1 MGQTSTPRARMT
13 QGLVIFLHTLIITL
27 ISSSLY
33 AQSKIFANEAAT
45 ISNVVDAKDNA
56 TKDDETYATVRS
68 YGGVALG
75 AFSYNGELQLR
86 FAADVPANTTTFIR
100 IDHDINLLNALLG
113 GNLGSGLASVVGSIA
128 LGDHY
133 FEVGARNAANADVLT
148 GSSREA
154 FQTTNIKLIRDAQG
168 HFYFAIRPTV
178 TYRSVFV
185 RDVTRALLLG
195 ATNEIRVYNAFYFS
209 GVGACDPAFAT
220 DYEGTGATL
229 SLVGLGQAGVTNIER
244 AIDNNPATFSS
255 ISTGLVNV
263 GGTISQNIYFNTP
276 SRLGDEFNIK
286 MSVSSAL
293 ANVGVLSSIIVEAYN
308 GNELVYTR
316 TGVGGLLN
324 LDLLGLLNTEQPVT
338 IPFTV
343 PSNKTFDRVK
353 ITLSALLNVSATQ
366 TINVFEVTRSA
377 PRPTFAAPLSNA
389 LNVCYNSTAVLGA
402 TTASTNQLIWYE
414 AQDGG
419 VALATTAYNATYT
432 TPALT
437 ANKTYYVAARQI
449 GCTAESVRV
458 PVTITVN
465 PQINFAATTLAN
477 GTIGTAYSRQLTT
490 ATGGTG
496 PYTYAVSTG
505 SALPT
510 GLTLS
515 SAGLLGGM
523 PAQAG
528 NYTFSIT
535 VTDSRGCTATTS
547 QTLLITN
554 TLTLGSLTL
563 PDGTVG
569 LAYPVQVVPPATG
582 GSTPYT
588 YTAINLPPG
597 LSFNPTT
604 REITGTPTTAGSYVV
619 TVNVSDADGNS
630 TSINYPIV
638 IKNALALGNATLAN
652 GTVGIG
658 YPTQTI
664 PAATGGTPGYTYIA
678 TNLPPGLNFN
688 PITREITG
696 TPTTAGNYTVNVQV
710 MDGAGNT
717 VTTSYTINVI
727 QPLAIA
733 NKTLADGTVGVAY
746 PTETLPAATGGTSP
760 YTYAAANVPAGLTFN
775 PATRQITGT
784 PTEAGNFSVTLTV
797 ADADERTATNTY
809 ALRVTGALTLATA
822 TLPAGTVGVNYPVQ
836 TLPAVSGGTAP
847 YTYTALNLPAG
858 LSFNSA
864 TRELSGT
871 PTVGGDY
878 TFSIRVTDAGANT
891 VTTNYQV
898 RVNVTAPI
906 VANAITCS
914 GTSTT
919 LTVTNTQIGVTYN
932 WYAASGSTPL
942 ATNNNGT
949 FNTGNITSSTT
960 FYVEAVSGTA
970 VSARTAVSVAA
981 NPAPNA
987 VDIITNNQTINA
999 NQSTTLGAT
1008 VDAGNTIR
1016 WYDAIT
1022 EGTLLGIGEEFT
1034 TGNLAATTT
1043 FYAEAVSAQ
1052 GCTSATRTPAV
1063 VTVITGGVG
1072 VNCTAANAQS
1082 SGIAGLL
1089 CLACNVANPGN
1100 SVDADRNN
1108 FTRITLTVGAA
1119 ATGFQRLIFPNTGL
1133 ATDSV
1138 RLDLA
1143 TPTGLLDLSVL
1154 GGIIVNVMKNN
1165 TVVRTLQLNSS
1176 LVYLQ
1181 LLGGNRFEA
1190 TFAAGAEFDRVEVR
1204 FQAVVA
1210 ALSSLDIYGAQIV
1223 YPNPTVVGHNQTICY
1238 NTTATLSAT
1247 ANGSTQIAWYDS
1259 PNGGNLLA
1267 TTASYTTPNLTA
1279 STTYYIEASRDGC
1292 ANTERMPIVVNVVPL
1307 LDIPTVSA
1315 ATITACEGSPVTLAV
1330 NNPVV
1335 GVTYRWYD
1343 AATNGTELATGATY
1357 TISNITA
1364 NGTYYVEATLQGCVS
1379 AGRASVAVTVNP
1391 RPVLPQVQ
1399 ASVSTITAGQ
1409 TAVLTASST
1418 ENNVEFNWYT
1428 SVNAA
1433 TPIYTGGTFVTPPL
1447 NTTTSYYVEAR
1458 STLTGCVSASR
1469 VMVTIT
1475 VNNGTPIPTPCISP
1489 IAETNGVNGI
1499 ALLAGVSNP
1508 SLAIDNDTQSGST
1521 LFLPVTALGGNVYQ
1535 RFTFPVESVVGDTLR
1550 VAISSPG
1557 KLLSLGVLG
1566 SLQLS
1571 TLKGGV
1577 SNGDLTTVNGSG
1589 SLISLELL
1597 SGNSQAILTFVP
1609 TASFDQVEL
1618 RLNAGVASAL
1628 NSVNINYV
1636 QQVIAAPQVTVNNAV
1651 VCSGGNAVL
1660 TIQNPRTGF
1669 VYKWYDING
1678 VYQAGADGVTF
1689 ITPNI
1694 TATTKFY
1701 VTASFGTECEG
1712 ARAAVDITLKP
1723 VPATPEL
1730 ISNNVTVCS
1739 GSNVVLQITNPS
1751 SDPNVTYRWYDTSVT
1766 PNILIPS
1773 TGSALTLAAVVTS
1786 GTYRVEAFDATCG
1799 VASASTNIQ
1808 VTIGTALDAPIVAS
1822 SNVSVALNSQALLTA
1837 TSTNAAAE
1845 IKWYADAFSTTPLA
1859 TGNTFLTPPVTAN
1872 VTYYAEATLSGAC
1885 ASTRTAVV
1893 VTVLNDGTTTPVPC
1907 LAATVDVDK
1916 SPLVLLNLIG
1926 VANPELAIDNKVE
1939 TASSLLMT
1947 AGLLGDFV
1955 YQRVGF
1961 ASPSRIGDTVSVRI
1975 TSPAKLLSLGVLPS
1989 ISVLTYNGNA
1999 SNNDAI
2005 FANNP
2010 LISLALLSDGSAAT
2024 LTFVPTQQFTAVE
2037 LRLNAGIASLLTS
2050 VDFNYAQRVG
2060 VAPQVE
2066 ASTTTACAGSSATLA
2081 VSNPVSNATYQW
2093 YLGNTDLN
2101 TTGETFT
2108 TPTNLAAGTYV
2119 YYVRELR
2126 DGCLSAPTS
2135 VQVTILPTPAPPV
2148 ALTTNPT
2155 NVCFGATATLGVE
2168 PVPGVTFNWYNA
2180 AGTLVAI
2187 NTNTYAT
2194 PTNLP
2199 VGIHTYSVEAI
2210 NGNTCANGTRTT
2222 ISITIGDRAVAA
2234 DIQVAGNTFC
2244 AGNAATLA
2252 ATSTTVTSPEFKWYT
2267 DPALT
2272 PASLVYTGPNFTTP
2286 ILNSS
2291 ATYYVTVNGTNKC
2304 ENAPSDAKIVTVT
2317 VNPPASA
2324 SDLLLSQSTELCGPG
2339 SVTLTASS
2347 ATVTNPVF
2355 TWYTDANLTT
2365 APVFTGPSY
2374 NPSLTTTTTY
2384 YVTVKGDNR
2393 CESAVSQAK
2402 SVTVTV
2408 KSIASAADITVN
2420 GSRSVCINSNTVLSA
2435 VTTTVTNPIFTWYNN
2450 AALTDIA
2457 FIGTPLVTPNLSAN
2471 RTYYVTVK
2479 GTDKCEN
2486 AAGDALQIDIV
2497 VNNRATAADLTASG
2511 TTSLCGPGT
2520 ITLTATAN
2528 ASITDP
2534 EFTWYSNAALTTV
2547 AGYGANFNTPLL
2559 AASQTYYVTVKGSNR
2574 CENAPGDAIA
2584 ITVVVNPFAS
2594 SADLTVAPISAEICG
2609 SGTATFTA
2617 TPNLAITNPTVT
2629 WYSNAALTVVAH
2641 AGASF
2646 TTPTLTANQTY
2657 YVTVKGDNRCETPA
2671 ADAQVV
2677 TVTVNQRAVAAD
2689 VNIAGTTNI
2698 CTNTTTTLTATSTT
2712 ITNPTFTWYSNAAL
2726 TTVVHTGP
2734 SFITPSLTANQTY
2747 YVTVKGSNRCENSA
2761 ADVAGITVIVSAGP
2775 VAPTVST
2782 TGTTVCSNN
2791 ATVLTV
2797 NNVQANTIYEWYN
2810 SATNGTLLH
2819 TGSSFTT
2826 PVLNANVTYYVQA
2839 VGTSGCTTA
2848 SARTAVAV
2856 TVTTTP
2862 ANPTVASA
2870 TVTTC
2875 NNNSATLVVSNPV
2888 AGVTYTWFTTSTL
2901 GTVAGTGATFTTPA
2915 LTANTTYYVEAS
2927 VGSCTSVA
2935 RTPVNVVVG
2944 NAPNPPAN
2952 VTAASA
2958 QICAGASTVL
2968 TVNNPDPAL
2977 TYRWYTTATTGT
2989 SLHTGTTYTTTALA
3003 ATTTYYV
3010 EAVSGTCVSA
3020 TRTAVTVN
3028 VIAPLPA
3035 PVVTAG
3041 SITTTS
3047 ITFNWD
3053 AIAGATSY
3061 SISIDGG
3068 ATWTPTTA
3076 PSYLVAGL
3084 KQGQSVTIIVR
3095 ATGASTCETSA
3106 NSNAVTATTNE
3117 PFKDELYIPNTF
3129 TPNNDGRN
3137 DFFLAYGNNV
3147 AKFRMRVYNQWG
3159 EFIYESQNLIQGW
3172 DGTYR
3177 GRQQPTGVYV
3187 YYIDVTFNNGVTKI
3201 FKGTVTLLR

>member
-1 MGQTSTPRARMT
+1 MGQTSTPRARMA
-13 QGLVIFLHTLIITL
+13 QWLVIFLHALIITL
-27 ISSSLY
+27 ISSSSY
-33 AQSKIFANEAAT
+33 AQSKIFANTAT
-45 ISNVVDAKDNA
+45 IVSSQVENKDNA
-56 TKDDETYATVRS
+56 TRDDNDYATVKS
-68 YGGVALG
+68 YGGAALG
-75 AFSYNGELQLR
+75 LGGYNGELQLR

-100 IDHDINLLNALLG
+100 IDHDVNLLNALLG

-154 FQTTNIKLIRDAQG
+154 FQTTNIKLVRDAQG
-168 HFYFAIRPTV
+168 LFYFAIRPTV

-195 ATNEIRVYNAFYFS
+195 ATNEVRVYNAFYFS
-209 GVGACDPAFAT
+209 GAGTCDPAFAT

-263 GGTISQNIYFNTP
+263 GGTISQNIYFNSP
-276 SRLGDEFNIK
+276 SRLGDEFNIR

-293 ANVGVLSSIIVEAYN
+293 ANVGVLNNIIVEAYS
-308 GNELVYTR
+308 GNELIYSR

-343 PSNKTFDRVK
+343 PSNRTFDRVK
-353 ITLSALLNVSATQ
+353 VTLSALLNVSATQ
-366 TINVFEVTRSA
+366 TINVYEVTRSA

-389 LNVCYNSTAVLGA
+389 LNVCYNSAAVLVA
-402 TTASTNQLIWYE
+402 TTASANQLIWYE

-419 VALATTAYNATYT
+419 TALATTANNATYT
-432 TPALT
+432 TPVLT

-458 PVTITVN
+458 PITVTVN
-465 PQINFAATTLAN
+465 PQINFAVTTLTN
-477 GTIGTAYSRQLTT
+477 GTIGTGYSRQLTA
-490 ATGGTG
+490 ATGGTAG
-496 PYTYAVSTG
+496 YTYSVATG
-505 SALPT
+505 STLPP

-523 PAQAG
+523 PSQAG

-547 QTLLITN
+547 HTLLITN
-554 TLTLGSLTL
+554 TLTLGNLAL

-569 LAYPVQVVPPATG
+569 LIYPVQVVPPATG

-604 REITGTPTTAGSYVV
+604 REIVGTPTTAGSYVI

-664 PAATGGTPGYTYIA
+664 PAATGGTPGYTYVA

-688 PITREITG
+688 PTTREITG
-696 TPTTAGNYTVNVQV
+696 TPTTAGSYTVNVQV
-710 MDGAGNT
+710 TDGAGSS
-717 VTTSYTINVI
+717 VTNSYTINVI
-727 QPLAIA
+727 QPLVIA
-733 NKTLADGTVGVAY
+733 NKTLADGTVGGAY
-746 PTETLPAATGGTSP
+746 PTETLPAATGGTGP
-760 YTYAAANVPAGLTFN
+760 YSYVSANVPAGLSFN
-775 PATRQITGT
+775 PTTREITGT
-784 PTEAGNFSVTLTV
+784 PTEAGNFSITLTV
-797 ADADERTATNTY
+797 TDADGRTATNTY
-809 ALRVTGALTLATA
+809 ALRVNGALTLATA
-822 TLPAGTVGVNYPVQ
+822 TLPAGTVGVAYPTQ

-847 YTYTALNLPAG
+847 YIYTALNLPAG
-858 LSFNSA
+858 LSFNAA

-878 TFSIRVTDAGANT
+878 TFAIRVTDAGTNA
-891 VTTNYQV
+891 VTTNYQI

-914 GTSTT
+914 GTSTA
-919 LTVTNTQIGVTYN
+919 LAVTNTQAGVTYN
-932 WYAASGSTPL
+932 WYAATGSTPI

-949 FNTGNITSSTT
+949 FNTGNIASSTT
-960 FYVEAVSGTA
+960 FYVEAVSGSA
-970 VSARTAVSVAA
+970 VSARTAVSVTA

-999 NQSTTLGAT
+999 NQSTTLRAT
-1008 VDAGNTIR
+1008 ADAGNTIR

-1022 EGTLLGIGEEFT
+1022 AGTLLGTGEEFT

-1052 GCTSATRTPAV
+1052 GCASATRTPAV
-1063 VTVITGGVG
+1063 VTVITGGVSA
-1072 VNCTAANAQS
+1072 NCTAANGQS
-1082 SGIAGLL
+1082 SGITGLL
-1089 CLACNVANPGN
+1089 CLACDIANPGN
-1100 SVDADRNN
+1100 AVDADQNN

-1119 ATGFQRLIFPNTGL
+1119 STGFQRLIFPNAGL
-1133 ATDSV
+1133 ATDSI

-1154 GGIIVNVMKNN
+1154 GGITVNVMKNN
-1165 TVVRTLQLNSS
+1165 TVVRALQLNSS
-1176 LVYLQ
+1176 LVNLQ

-1223 YPNPTVVGHNQTICY
+1223 YPNPTVVGNNQTICY
-1238 NTTATLSAT
+1238 NTTATLNAT
-1247 ANGSTQIAWYDS
+1247 ANGSTQIAWYDAAV
-1259 PNGGNLLA
+1259 NGNLLA
-1267 TTASYTTPNLTA
+1267 TTASYTTPNLTT
-1279 STTYYIEASRDGC
+1279 STTYYIEVSRNGC
-1292 ANTERMPIVVNVVPL
+1292 ANSERMPVTVNVVPL
-1307 LDIPTVSA
+1307 LEVPTLA
-1315 ATITACEGSPVTLAV
+1315 ATTITACEGSPVTLAV
-1330 NNPVV
+1330 NNPVA
-1335 GVTYRWYD
+1335 GVTYKWYD
-1343 AATNGTELATGATY
+1343 AATNGTELHTGTTY
-1357 TISNITA
+1357 TISNISAGATF
-1364 NGTYYVEATLQGCVS
+1364 YVEATQSGCVS
-1379 AGRASVAVTVNP
+1379 AGRASVVVTVNP

-1399 ASVSTITAGQ
+1399 ASVSTVTAGQ

-1418 ENNVEFNWYT
+1418 DTNVDFNWYT
-1428 SVNAA
+1428 SANAA
-1433 TPIYTGGTFVTPPL
+1433 TPVFTGATFVTPPL
-1447 NTTTSYYVEAR
+1447 TATTSYYVEAK

-1475 VNNGTPIPTPCISP
+1475 VNTGTPIPAPCISP
-1489 IAETNGVNGI
+1489 IAESNGVNGI

-1508 SLAIDNDTQSGST
+1508 SLAIDNDTQTGST
-1521 LFLPVTALGGNVYQ
+1521 LFLPVAALGGHVYQ
-1535 RFTFPVESVVGDTLR
+1535 RFTFPIESVVGDTVRL
-1550 VAISSPG
+1550 AISSPG

-1577 SNGDLTTVNGSG
+1577 SNGDLTNVNGTG
-1589 SLISLELL
+1589 SLVSLELL
-1597 SGNSQAILTFVP
+1597 SGNSQAILTLVP

-1618 RLNAGVASAL
+1618 RLNAGVATAL

-1636 QQVIAAPQVTVNNAV
+1636 QQVIAAPQVAINNAI
-1651 VCSGGNAVL
+1651 VCSGGTAQL
-1660 TIQNPRTGF
+1660 TVQNPRAGF

-1678 VYQAGADGVTF
+1678 TYQAGADGTTF
-1689 ITPNI
+1689 TTVAI
-1694 TATTKFY
+1694 TASTKYY
-1701 VTASFGTECEG
+1701 VTANFNTGCES
-1712 ARAAVDITLKP
+1712 ARTGVDITLKP
-1723 VPATPEL
+1723 APIKPQLA
-1730 ISNNVTVCS
+1730 SNNITTCS
-1739 GSNVVLQITNPS
+1739 GSDVVLQVTNPS
-1751 SDPNVTYRWYDTSVT
+1751 SDPNVSYRWYNVT
-1766 PNILIPS
+1766 VAPNTPLSS
-1773 TGSALTLAAVVTS
+1773 TGSTLTLAAVT
-1786 GTYRVEAFDATCG
+1786 TNAAYRVEAVDATCS
-1799 VASASTNIQ
+1799 VTSVSTDIQ
-1808 VTIGTALDAPIVAS
+1808 VTIGTALDPPIVAS

-1845 IKWYADAFSTTPLA
+1845 IKWYADGASTTVLA
-1859 TGNTFLTPPVTAN
+1859 TGNTFLTPPVTAT

-1885 ASTRTAVV
+1885 ASTRTAVT
-1893 VTVLNDGTTTPVPC
+1893 VTVLDDGTTTPVPC
-1907 LAATVDVDK
+1907 LAATIDVDAGIVG
-1916 SPLVLLNLIG
+1916 LGLLADVYNRS
-1926 VANPELAIDNKVE
+1926 LAVDNKVE
-1939 TASSLLMT
+1939 TASTLFT
-1947 AGLLGDFV
+1947 GVGLLGN
-1955 YQRVGF
+1955 YAYHRVGF
-1961 ASPSRIGDTVSVRI
+1961 ASTSRVGDTVRVRI

-1989 ISVLTYNGNA
+1989 ISVLTYNGA
-1999 SNNDAI
+1999 ISNNDAI
-2005 FANNP
+2005 VANNP
-2010 LISLALLSDGSAAT
+2010 LINLELLSDGSAAT
-2024 LTFVPTQQFTAVE
+2024 LTFVPTQPFTAVE

-2060 VAPQVE
+2060 VAPRVE
-2066 ASTTTACAGSSATLA
+2066 ATTATACAGSSATLA
-2081 VSNPVSNATYQW
+2081 VSNPVTGATYQW
-2093 YLGNTDLN
+2093 YLGSADLN
-2101 TTGETFT
+2101 TSGATFT
-2108 TPTNLAAGTYV
+2108 TPTTLAPGTYL

-2126 DGCLSAPTS
+2126 DGCLSAPTK
-2135 VQVTILPTPAPPV
+2135 VEVTILATPAPPI

-2168 PVPGVTFNWYNA
+2168 PVAGVTFNWYNA
-2180 AGTLVAI
+2180 VGALVAL
-2187 NTNTYAT
+2187 NTDTYTT
-2194 PTNLP
+2194 PINLP
-2199 VGIHTYSVEAI
+2199 VGINTYSVEAV
-2210 NGNTCANGTRTT
+2210 NGNSCANGTRTT
-2222 ISITIGDRAVAA
+2222 VSITVGDRAVAA

-2244 AGNAATLA
+2244 AGSATTLT
-2252 ATSTTVTSPEFKWYT
+2252 ATSTTVTSPVFNWYT

-2272 PASLVYTGPNFTTP
+2272 PASLVFTGSSFTTP
-2286 ILNSS
+2286 VLTSS

-2304 ENAPSDAKIVTVT
+2304 ENAASDAKIVTVN

-2355 TWYTDANLTT
+2355 TWYSDASLTT
-2365 APVFTGPSY
+2365 PVFTGATYS
-2374 NPSLTTTTTY
+2374 PSLTATTTY

-2393 CESAVSQAK
+2393 CESPASQAK

-2408 KSIASAADITVN
+2408 KSIATAADVTVN
-2420 GSRSVCINSNTVLSA
+2420 GNRSVCINSNTTLTA
-2435 VTTTVTNPIFTWYNN
+2435 TTTTVANPIFTWYND
-2450 AALTDIA
+2450 AALTSIE
-2457 FIGTPLVTPNLSAN
+2457 FIGTTLVTPNLSAN

-2486 AAGDALQIDIV
+2486 APGDALQIDVV
-2497 VNNRATAADLTASG
+2497 VNNRATAADVTAAG
-2511 TTSLCGPGT
+2511 TTLLCGPGT
-2520 ITLTATAN
+2520 ATLTATAN
-2528 ASITDP
+2528 ASIAGP
-2534 EFTWYSNAALTTV
+2534 VFTWYSDAALTTV
-2547 AGYGANFNTPLL
+2547 AGSGASFTTPLL

-2574 CENAPGDAIA
+2574 CENAPGDAVA

-2594 SADLTVAPISAEICG
+2594 SADLTVVPTSAEICG

-2617 TPNLAITNPTVT
+2617 TANPAITNPTIT
-2629 WYSNAALTVVAH
+2629 WYSNATLTTVA
-2641 AGASF
+2641 GTGTTF
-2646 TTPTLTANQTY
+2646 TTPTLLANQTY

-2671 ADAQVV
+2671 ADARVV
-2677 TVTVNQRAVAAD
+2677 NVTVNQRSVAAD
-2689 VNIAGTTNI
+2689 VNITGTTSI

-2712 ITNPTFTWYSNAAL
+2712 VTNPTFTWYSNAAL

-2761 ADVAGITVIVSAGP
+2761 ADVASITVSVSAGP
-2775 VAPTVST
+2775 IAPTVST

-2797 NNVQANTIYEWYN
+2797 SNVQANTIYEWYN
-2810 SATNGTLLH
+2810 SATNGTLLY

-2848 SARTAVAV
+2848 SARTAVVV

-2875 NNNSATLVVSNPV
+2875 NNNSATLTVSNPV
-2888 AGVTYTWFTTSTL
+2888 AGVTYNWFTTATL
-2901 GTVAGTGATFTTPA
+2901 GTAAGAGTTFTTPA
-2915 LTANTTYYVEAS
+2915 LTANTTYYVEAT
-2927 VGSCTSVA
+2927 VGSCTSAA

-2958 QICAGASTVL
+2958 QICAGGSTVL

-2989 SLHTGTTYTTTALA
+2989 SLHTGITYTTAALST
-3003 ATTTYYV
+3003 TTTYYV
-3010 EAVSGTCVSA
+3010 EAVSGTCVSTA
-3020 TRTAVTVN
+3020 RTPVTVT
-3028 VIAPLPA
+3028 VIAPLPS
-3035 PVVTAG
+3035 PVVMVG
-3041 SITTTS
+3041 LITTTS
-3047 ITFNWD
+3047 ITFNWA
-3053 AIAGATSY
+3053 AITGATGY
-3061 SISIDGG
+3061 SVSIDGG
-3068 ATWTPTTA
+3068 ATWTPTIS

-3106 NSNAVTATTNE
+3106 NSNAVTATTSE

-3187 YYIDVTFNNGVTKI
+3187 YYIDATFSSGVTKT